1 MKKLSLFFAF
11 CILTVALIN
20 AQVPPQGFNY
30 SGVARNSSGQPIA
43 SSPIG
48 IQISLLKSSATGT
61 VVYSEN
67 HVVNTD
73 AFGLFNL
80 VIGAGSVQSGAMST
94 IDWSVDN
101 YYVKV
106 GLDVTGGT
114 NFLTI
119 GTTQLLSV
127 PYAMHAKTAESIVG
141 SGSNSG
147 KTHVELYG
155 DITNAQADSI
165 ILADLGQNTRF
176 AYIMNTT
183 QLTSV
188 DLSGLNYLIDL
199 KIEDNSVLSSVNL
212 SNLNRCINSFDVRNN
227 PQLSVLTLNNVKNLG
242 GFYLKD
248 NGIQQINMPNLL
260 FAKSFGVIDNQ
271 QLTSI
276 SVPLLNKV
284 NGEMYINRNTN
295 LTGVNFNSLTT
306 AESVSISETALADIS
321 FPQLSTLESM
331 SVEHN
336 ANLTSLQLNALNN
349 ATGIFVSNNPTL
361 TSLQL
366 IALTNITGVF
376 VSSNPTL
383 NNITWSSGINFWG
396 NQGYFYNNNLP
407 SSEVNEILSILVGL
421 GTSGIAPGTCFN
433 LQQNP
438 TAPPTGQGV
447 TDLNTL
453 QNVWGI
459 CIATD

>member
-1 MKKLSLFFAF
+1 MKKISLFITF
-11 CILTVALIN
+11 CLFTILFVN
-20 AQVPPQGFNY
+20 AQIPPQGFNY

-80 VIGAGSVQSGAMST
+80 VIGAGSVQSGGIST

-106 GLDVTGGT
+106 GLDATGGT
-114 NFLTI
+114 NFITM

-127 PYAMHAKTAESIVG
+127 PYAMYAKTAGIIAGG
-141 SGSNSG
+141 SSNSG

-165 ILADLGQNTRF
+165 VNADLGLNTRF
-176 AYIMNTT
+176 VYIMNTT

-199 KIEDNSVLSSVNL
+199 KIEDNSVLSTVNL
-212 SNLNRCINSFDVRNN
+212 SNLNRCINFFDVVNN

-242 GFYLKD
+242 YFNLNH
-248 NGIQQINMPNLL
+248 NGIQQLNMPNLL
-260 FAKSFGVIDNQ
+260 FAKSFGVGHNQ

-284 NGEMYINRNTN
+284 IGELSINSNVN
-295 LTGVNFNSLTT
+295 LMSVNFNSLTT

-321 FPQLSTLESM
+321 LPQLSTLESM
-331 SVEHN
+331 SADHN

-349 ATGIFVSNNPTL
+349 ITGIFVSN
-361 TSLQL
+361 
-366 IALTNITGVF
+366 
-376 VSSNPTL
+376 NPTL

-421 GTSGIAPGTCFN
+421 GTSGIASETSFN
-433 LQQNP
+433 LMQNP
-438 TAPPTGQGV
+438 PAPPTGQGI

-459 CIATD
+459 DIVTD